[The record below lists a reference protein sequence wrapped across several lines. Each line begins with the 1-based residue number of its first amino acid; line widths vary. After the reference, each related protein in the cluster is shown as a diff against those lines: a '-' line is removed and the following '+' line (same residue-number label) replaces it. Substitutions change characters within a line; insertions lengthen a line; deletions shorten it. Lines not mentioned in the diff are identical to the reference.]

1 MPMYSSYGSSFG
13 GSSMYGYPSG
23 GGYDLGGTWRPHTGR
38 SEWVASDY
46 GRGYPG
52 AYGGYSYPYDSMYEA
67 PYNYALH
74 SNHYPSP
81 VDYYGSYNS
90 LAMYEEQLRLM
101 QGITEAERLAR
112 WQARIQ
118 FEELCEEERALRY
131 SLMAE
136 EERMRLGLWGD
147 SHWASRYGGGGYN
160 MPVASSYPTRLSP
173 WHSSRLPLSSSLSS
187 RYSPMYGSTM
197 GGYGLGY
204 PSSAYG
210 GSLTCGPISRSH
222 TRQLLKAE
230 VDEAR
235 RLRRHEI
242 QHARQARR
250 LMLSH

>member
-118 FEELCEEERALRY
+118 FEELCEEVRTWNY
-131 SLMAE
+131 TSLVPFP
-136 EERMRLGLWGD
+136 
-147 SHWASRYGGGGYN
+147 STNCCFSRNELYD
-160 MPVASSYPTRLSP
+160 T
-173 WHSSRLPLSSSLSS
+173 
-187 RYSPMYGSTM
+187 
-197 GGYGLGY
+197 
-204 PSSAYG
+204 PSW
-210 GSLTCGPISRSH
+210 
-222 TRQLLKAE
+222 
-230 VDEAR
+230 
-235 RLRRHEI
+235 LRRSE
-242 QHARQARR
+242 
-250 LMLSH
+250 